1 MFSFLK
7 KSEGM
12 VPVPSWGERLKAGL
26 ARTRV
31 QIGGLFGGGKIDAAL
46 YEELESALLCAD
58 AGVAATQFLLENLR
72 QQVRKKGL
80 TERRELNI
88 ALREALT
95 TLIAPLERPLQVEG
109 HHPFIIMLA
118 GVNGAGKTTSIGKL
132 AKFFQAQGKS
142 VLLAAG
148 DTFRAAAREQLAIW
162 GERNQIA
169 VISQQSGDPAA
180 VIFDAV
186 HAARA
191 RNIDIVLADTAG
203 RLPTQL
209 HLMDEIRKIKRV
221 IAKADASAPHEV
233 LLVLDANTGQNA
245 LSQVKAFDDAL
256 GLTGLILT
264 KLDGTAKGGVIA
276 AIARERPVPIRFI
289 GIGEGIDD
297 LRPFL
302 AQEFAAALLDS
313 D

>member
-7 KSEGM
+7 KSEETT
-12 VPVPSWGERLKAGL
+12 PVPSWGERLKAGL

-46 YEELESALLCAD
+46 YEELEAALLCAD
-58 AGVAATQFLLENLR
+58 TGVAATAFVLENLR
-72 QQVRKKGL
+72 QQVGKKGL
-80 TERRELNI
+80 TERAELKA
-88 ALREALT
+88 ALREVLAAL
-95 TLIAPLERPLQVEG
+95 LAPLERPLAIEG

-132 AKFFQAQGKS
+132 AKYFQSRGKS

-162 GERNQIA
+162 GERNQVA
-169 VISQQSGDPAA
+169 VITQQGGDPAA
-180 VIFDAV
+180 VIFDAIQ
-186 HAARA
+186 AARA
-191 RNIDIVLADTAG
+191 RKIDIVLADTAG

-209 HLMDEIRKIKRV
+209 HLMEEIRKVKRV

-245 LSQVKAFDDAL
+245 LSQVRAFDDAL
-256 GLTGLILT
+256 GLTGLIMT
-264 KLDGTAKGGVIA
+264 KLDGTARGGVIA

-302 AQEFAAALLDS
+302 AQEFANALVDA